1 MFTVKEPAAGQALSQ
16 RQIRVFAIIELLIM
30 YSAVYLGGFIEK
42 WLYALIGAV
51 GLMVL
56 AIPFMLLGSKKKEAF
71 FYVSAMLNTLA
82 TALSINIY
90 YIYKKISFNFSLA
103 AIIAAIA
110 VMVYLISDIAI
121 MKTKGKKLKDALLY
135 IMLFGLIACA
145 AAWFIEENK
154 FLFSFMFLYGFFV
167 SALLFIGRVKTKTI
181 SGKRFALAHFV
192 LFFVIISAVLIAVSE
207 REMSG
212 EIIEYSVKES
222 KKNKRRKKLFSK

>member
-90 YIYKKISFNFSLA
+90 YIYKKISF
-103 AIIAAIA
+103 
-110 VMVYLISDIAI
+110 
-121 MKTKGKKLKDALLY
+121 
-135 IMLFGLIACA
+135 
-145 AAWFIEENK
+145 
-154 FLFSFMFLYGFFV
+154 
-167 SALLFIGRVKTKTI
+167 
-181 SGKRFALAHFV
+181 
-192 LFFVIISAVLIAVSE
+192 
-207 REMSG
+207 
-212 EIIEYSVKES
+212 
-222 KKNKRRKKLFSK
+222 